1 MKRYNKIKTA
11 VLTALFTISSAA
23 ASMAIAA
30 DNTPVELAANT
41 IEYNA
46 QTDTAIASG
55 GVTVKRDGGLLTG
68 MEATYD
74 FKTQQVKITG
84 GVTVNK
90 DDLSLRADELVSTLN
105 QEITATGDVV
115 VTKADNILTGPKIH
129 YNQVDNTVYMPS
141 GGTADGPQ
149 AAMRGDVIEGN
160 LNTKQYTA
168 TGNVYLNSK
177 TNDIQSTSNEATY
190 SGDGQNFNFE
200 ATGDVSINSPSRNV
214 SSHSDNATY
223 SSADNGKLVLTGNAV
238 ATQNNNIVKGNTI
251 TVYLGD
257 NIKIQN

>member
-1 MKRYNKIKTA
+1 MRNKLKIA
-11 VLTALFTISSAA
+11 LLAALFTVSTAA
-23 ASMAIAA
+23 NSIAIA
-30 DNTPVELAANT
+30 DDKPIELAANT

-74 FKTQQVKITG
+74 FKTQQVTITG

-90 DDLSLRADELVSTLN
+90 DDMSLRADSLVSTLN
-105 QEITATGDVV
+105 KDLTATGDVV
-115 VTKADNILTGPKIH
+115 ATKADNILTGPELQ
-129 YNQVDNTVYMPS
+129 YNQVDNTIYMPH

-168 TGNVYLNSK
+168 TGDVYLNSK
-177 TNDIQSTSNEATY
+177 TNDIQSTSNKATY
-190 SGDGQNFNFE
+190 VGDGQNFNFE
-200 ATGDVSINSPSRNV
+200 ATGDVTIHSPSRNV
-214 SSHSDNATY
+214 TSHSDNATY
-223 SSADNGKLVLTGNAV
+223 SSADNGKLVLSGNAV
-238 ATQNNNIVKGNTI
+238 ATQNNNIVRGNTV

-257 NIKIQN
+257 NLNMSGSN